1 VRKINGVFDC
11 ELEPTGKCRFDDEQI
26 IGSNIRK
33 CPTGKK
39 KDFGKLNVYLFQVH
53 FVMVIDVVHR

>member
-39 KDFGKLNVYLFQVH
+39 KPKYLDF
-53 FVMVIDVVHR
+53 R